1 MKVVSAASG
10 AGMGSYLTTGYTATS
25 LAASAPTTVKAL
37 PANEVYRV
45 DLLWTLGSG
54 P

>member
-1 MKVVSAASG
+1 
-10 AGMGSYLTTGYTATS
+10 MGSYLTTGYTATS
-25 LAASAPTTVKAL
+25 LAAAAPSTVQAL
-37 PANEVYRV
+37 QAGEVYKV